1 MPIING
7 QHRYHVAV
15 AADEGRSKLYRALAF
30 WSDLIELNIEADCEL
45 PTKAI
50 ENLSRTWAQM
60 STDYQHG
67 DVSIE
72 EMRGFAQ
79 AFTSAAGFS
88 AELSSYA
95 QDAFEWI
102 GGEA

>member
-15 AADEGRSKLYRALAF
+15 AADEKQSPLYRALAF
-30 WSDLIELNIEADCEL
+30 WSDLIELNVDADVQL
-45 PTKAI
+45 PSKAI

-67 DVSIE
+67 DVTIE
-72 EMRGFAQ
+72 ELRGFAQ

-88 AELSSYA
+88 VELSSYA

-102 GGEA
+102 EV